1 MGRIMVVKQVC
12 ELSSG
17 GVLVLLGF
25 PRGIW
30 NCMCCLMEVEKDGG
44 KVGVS
49 EPRLNEEFGKK
60 AIGDVFSGGEEACWI
75 RCENLV
81 PEKAD

>member
-1 MGRIMVVKQVC
+1 MGRIMVAKQVC

-30 NCMCCLMEVEKDGG
+30 NCMCCLMGVEKDGG

-49 EPRLNEEFGKK
+49 ELRLNEEF
-60 AIGDVFSGGEEACWI
+60 
-75 RCENLV
+75 
-81 PEKAD
+81 